1 MVLVFIP
8 SECILHPETRQVLVY
23 PMLPYLMEEVAAWN
37 ILYGIDN
44 VKGTIQI
51 LN

>member
-8 SECILHPETRQVLVY
+8 SESILHPETRQVLIY
-23 PMLPYLMEEVAAWN
+23 AMLPYLMEEVAAWN
-37 ILYGIDN
+37 IHYGIDN